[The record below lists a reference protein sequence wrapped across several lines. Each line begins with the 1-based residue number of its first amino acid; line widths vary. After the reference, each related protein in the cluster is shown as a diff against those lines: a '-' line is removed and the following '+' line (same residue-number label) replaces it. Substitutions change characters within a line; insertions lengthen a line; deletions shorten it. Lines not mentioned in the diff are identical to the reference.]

1 MKKLLAVLLLALV
14 LVACGGEKSVTVTG
28 SFETPHNEGEAY
40 QTATVTLVDG
50 KFTEVTIDEYYPAKD
65 AFKKALG
72 ADYGM
77 VVASPIGKEWFEQ
90 AEALEQI
97 ELFLRSKLTSNVWNG
112 TDPLEDEYFY
122 SDADRSAKAPNAIY
136 WKYENEG
143 TCVIFFVVL
152 KLLILFPKSI
162 IFSFINML

>member
-28 SFETPHNEGEAY
+28 SFETPHAEGEAY

-90 AEALEQI
+90 AEALEQWMI
-97 ELFLRSKLTSNVWNG
+97 GKTVEEVLAMPVYAKDDSHPTIPDVEELKSSCTMNVG
-112 TDPLEDEYFY
+112 GYLEAVKGAAE
-122 SDADRSAKAPNAIY
+122 AAK
-136 WKYENEG
+136 
-143 TCVIFFVVL
+143 
-152 KLLILFPKSI
+152 
-162 IFSFINML
+162 